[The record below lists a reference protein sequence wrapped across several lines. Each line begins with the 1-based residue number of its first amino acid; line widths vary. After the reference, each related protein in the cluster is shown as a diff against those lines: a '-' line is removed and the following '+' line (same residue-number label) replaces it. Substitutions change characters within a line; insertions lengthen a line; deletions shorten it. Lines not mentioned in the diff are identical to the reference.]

1 MLQIEMS
8 RGTVR
13 METGEYALVPAT
25 VTPDPFSQALHF
37 QNRCKFRRKCKHN
50 IKRDTGL
57 WRITL
62 ENEQNEEPLFPV

>member
-25 VTPDPFSQALHF
+25 VTPDPFS
-37 QNRCKFRRKCKHN
+37 
-50 IKRDTGL
+50 
-57 WRITL
+57 
-62 ENEQNEEPLFPV
+62 